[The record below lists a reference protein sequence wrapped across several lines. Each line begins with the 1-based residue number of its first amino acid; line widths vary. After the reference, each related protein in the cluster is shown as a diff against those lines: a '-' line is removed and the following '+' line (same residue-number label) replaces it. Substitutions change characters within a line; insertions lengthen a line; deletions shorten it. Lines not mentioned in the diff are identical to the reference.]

1 MQYTYLFVAP
11 ENIRMHMVTMVILY
25 IIITLGL
32 YIIIVHADILYTY
45 MCNVVVLTGLI
56 RK

>member
-11 ENIRMHMVTMVILY
+11 ENIHMHMVTMVILY

-32 YIIIVHADILYTY
+32 YIIIVHADI
-45 MCNVVVLTGLI
+45 CDLI
-56 RK
+56 LENRPY